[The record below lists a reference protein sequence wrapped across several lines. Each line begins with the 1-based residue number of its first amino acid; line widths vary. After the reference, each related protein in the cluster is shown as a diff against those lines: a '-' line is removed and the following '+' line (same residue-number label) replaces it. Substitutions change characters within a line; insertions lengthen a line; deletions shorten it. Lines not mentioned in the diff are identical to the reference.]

1 VHQSSESVAALAAA
15 LAKAQARLVNP
26 EKSLIATIGT
36 GRPGEKGRTFRYA
49 PLSSG
54 LEIVR
59 KTLSENEIAVI
70 QTTAIDQTS
79 RILNLT
85 TLLAHVSGEW
95 IASQWPVCAVAEIT
109 NPHRMGAALTYARRY
124 ALFTLVGIAGEDDMD
139 APDICA
145 PVPVTPLPASGVQLS
160 SPMPGNGK
168 IRGTEKAPSR
178 VLLSA
183 EESAALRDRLL
194 TEVAGLN
201 SQDSAASWARQSL
214 PLKDT
219 LTDPDAKLLETAFER
234 KLSEWPL
241 DKYAVPGAAPSSP
254 ASNPDSE
261 SISQEASQQ
270 NVADRHRAAI
280 DKSVLAVNVPRRYRN
295 KDHLRFVT
303 QQPCLL
309 CGRKPSDAHH
319 IRFVQP
325 RALGRKASDEFA
337 VPLCR
342 AHHRAL
348 HRVGDERA
356 WWKQT
361 GIDPV
366 KVARKLWKCSR
377 IEEGRIEPDPPAQ
390 GAAPAPTVES
400 DGDATGSSSH
410 PVDGKAPA

>member
-1 VHQSSESVAALAAA
+1 
-15 LAKAQARLVNP
+15 
-26 EKSLIATIGT
+26 
-36 GRPGEKGRTFRYA
+36 
-49 PLSSG
+49 
-54 LEIVR
+54 
-59 KTLSENEIAVI
+59 
-70 QTTAIDQTS
+70 
-79 RILNLT
+79 
-85 TLLAHVSGEW
+85 
-95 IASQWPVCAVAEIT
+95 
-109 NPHRMGAALTYARRY
+109 
-124 ALFTLVGIAGEDDMD
+124 
-139 APDICA
+139 
-145 PVPVTPLPASGVQLS
+145 
-160 SPMPGNGK
+160 MPGNGK

-194 TEVAGLN
+194 TEVGGLD
-201 SQDSAASWARQSL
+201 SQDSAASWARRSL

-219 LTDPDAKLLETAFER
+219 LTDTDAKLLESAFER
-234 KLSEWPL
+234 KLSEWL
-241 DKYAVPGAAPSSP
+241 RDKHPVPGTTPSSP
-254 ASNPDSE
+254 VSNAGSE
-261 SISQEASQQ
+261 PSSQEAGQQ
-270 NVADRHRAAI
+270 NAADRHQGGAI
-280 DKSVLAVNVPRRYRN
+280 DRSVLAVSVPRRYRN
-295 KDHLRFVT
+295 KDHLHFVT

-366 KVARKLWKCSR
+366 KVARNLWKRSR
-377 IEEGRIEPDPPAQ
+377 IDEGRVEPDPTAQ
-390 GAAPAPTVES
+390 GAASAPTVES
-400 DGDATGSSSH
+400 DRDAAGFSSH